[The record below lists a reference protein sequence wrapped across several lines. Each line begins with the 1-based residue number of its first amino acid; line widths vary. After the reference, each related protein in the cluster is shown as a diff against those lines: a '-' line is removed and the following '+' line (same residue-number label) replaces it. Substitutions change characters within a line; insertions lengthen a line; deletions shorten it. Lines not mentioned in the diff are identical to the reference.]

1 MSNARIWKALWWICL
16 VAAPMVLVCIE
27 LFHPAG
33 FTGSPGMYEFVSKP
47 HDYDPHFFTL
57 GYPGPYWWFAMHM
70 IQTPMVGLVAVGLW
84 MLASRVDDADGVLAV
99 AFAWLARITTFV
111 FVVYY
116 TALDSI
122 GGFGVARTIINTQK
136 MAADGKLTEDQVKGV
151 AAVIDKTWIDGWV
164 GGVGSFISL
173 TGSYAVLA
181 ASVSL
186 ALALFIARK
195 VPLLSLLLLVGFG
208 WELQMS
214 HTMPHG
220 PIAFTLLMF
229 AALWM
234 YLRNGREPDGRLRWL

>member
-1 MSNARIWKALWWICL
+1 MLDAKIWKALWWICL
-16 VAAPMVLVCIE
+16 VTAPVVLVCIE

-33 FTGSPGMYEFVSKP
+33 FTGSPGMYEYVSKP
-47 HDYDPHFFTL
+47 EPYDPHFFSL
-57 GYPGPYWWFAMHM
+57 GYPGPEWWFALHM

-84 MLASRVDDADGVLAV
+84 LLASRVDDADGARAV

-111 FVVYY
+111 FVLYY

-122 GGFGVARTIINTQK
+122 GGFGVARTILNTQK
-136 MAADGKLTEDQVKGV
+136 MAASKELTADQVKGV

-173 TGSYAVLA
+173 TGSYAILA
-181 ASVSL
+181 ACVAL
-186 ALALFIARK
+186 AVALFIAK
-195 VPLLSLLLLVGFG
+195 KAPWLSLLLLVGFG

-220 PIAFTLLMF
+220 PIAFTLLIV
-229 AALWM
+229 ASLWM
-234 YLRNGREPDGRLRWL
+234 YLAKKPQPGS